1 MGKKSSPAPPAA
13 PDPVATANAQAAA
26 NTTAAETQANLD
38 RINQVSN
45 TGSSIY
51 TKTGTN
57 SDGTPQYTQTTTL
70 SPVEQQKYDQAN
82 QVSLALGNLAD
93 KNISSV
99 AQAQSTPFNYNS
111 ETPLQTS
118 ANSGQYQLQAG
129 PTQANPVQTSIANP
143 GAITQAQQGAAGTI
157 AQMQAGAGGPIAQ
170 MQAGAGGPITQAQIG
185 YGGPITSLSNG
196 AGGNIQTALNYSGLS
211 ALPGQGDLLAAGN
224 QAANALYS
232 QAASRLD
239 PQWSLQD
246 EKTNASLA
254 AQGISANSAAY
265 QRAQQQEY
273 QAKNDA
279 YNQANYSAI
288 QAGGAEQSRLFGIGL
303 QTQQQQ
309 QNLIDTQG
317 NFANAAQAQGYG
329 QALSTAQQQDAAQ
342 AQTVQQYM
350 DAINQQNAAQAQG
363 YGQTLSTTQQQDAAQ
378 AQGYGQTLST
388 TQQQDAAQAQQ
399 YAQYMATIQQQND
412 AQNQTYTQAQGD
424 AALYNAGNA
433 QQFSQNQA
441 AAAMNNAA
449 QTSAFNQSAANVS
462 LNNAARTQQ
471 IQEQTYLRD
480 MPLNDIASLL
490 GTGPG
495 VAQPTFSAV
504 PQVGVAAPDYQGI
517 VSNNY
522 NQAVSQYNTAQ
533 QAQASMLG
541 SIFGAAGT
549 IGSAFV
555 PKPSDIRLKTD
566 IRPIGVL
573 ANGIPTY
580 AFKYIG
586 SNLEQFGVMAHEVFK
601 VIPDA
606 VSIMPNGYMA
616 VDYRKVYA

>member
-1 MGKKSSPAPPAA
+1 MGKKSSPAPPPA

-26 NTTAAETQANLD
+26 NTAAATTQANLD
-38 RINQVSN
+38 RINQYTP
-45 TGSSIY
+45 TGSSVYSI
-51 TKTGTN
+51 TGKN
-57 SDGTPQYTQTTTL
+57 SDGTPQYTQTTSL
-70 SPVEQQKYDQAN
+70 SPIEQQKYDQAN

-93 KNISSV
+93 SNISRV
-99 AQAQSTPFNYNS
+99 ATAQQTPFDYSS

-118 ANSGQYQLQAG
+118 ANSGIFGLQSG
-129 PTQANPVQTSIANP
+129 PTSANPVQTSIANP
-143 GAITQAQQGAAGTI
+143 GAITQAQQGAAGPI
-157 AQMQAGAGGPIAQ
+157 ASMQTGAGGPIQ
-170 MQAGAGGPITQAQIG
+170 
-185 YGGPITSLSNG
+185 TS
-196 AGGNIQTALNYSGLS
+196 LNYSGLS

-239 PQWSLQD
+239 PQWQRQD
-246 EKTNASLA
+246 EATNASLA

-265 QRAQQQEY
+265 NRAQQQEY
-273 QAKNDA
+273 MAKNDA

-317 NFANAAQAQGYG
+317 QFA
-329 QALSTAQQQDAAQ
+329 
-342 AQTVQQYM
+342 
-350 DAINQQNAAQAQG
+350 NAAQAQG
-363 YGQTLSTTQQQDAAQ
+363 YGQTLSTTQQQDQAQ
-378 AQGYGQTLST
+378 AQAY
-388 TQQQDAAQAQQ
+388 QQ
-399 YAQYMATIQQQND
+399 YLDTINQQND
-412 AQNQTYTQAQGD
+412 AQNQTYTQAQGE
-424 AALYNAGNA
+424 AQLANAGNA

-471 IQEQTYLRD
+471 IQEQTYLRN
-480 MPLNDIASLL
+480 MPLNDIAALL

-495 VAQPTFSAV
+495 IANPTFSAV

-517 VSNNY
+517 VQNNY

-533 QAQASMLG
+533 QAQANMLG

-549 IGSAFV
+549 VGAAFA
-555 PKPSDIRLKTD
+555 PSDIRLKWDVT
-566 IRPIGVL
+566 PIGVL
-573 ANGIPTY
+573 TNGIKTY

-586 SNLEQFGVMAHEVFK
+586 SKIQQFGVMAHEVFK
-601 VIPDA
+601 VLPDA
-606 VSIMPNGYMA
+606 VSVMPNGYLG

>member
-1 MGKKSSPAPPAA
+1 M
-13 PDPVATANAQAAA
+13 
-26 NTTAAETQANLD
+26 
-38 RINQVSN
+38 SN
-45 TGSSIY
+45 TGSSTY

-129 PTQANPVQTSIANP
+129 PTQANPVQTSIADP
-143 GAITQAQQGAAGTI
+143 GAITQAQQGAAGT
-157 AQMQAGAGGPIAQ
+157 IAQ

-196 AGGNIQTALNYSGLS
+196 AGGNIQTSLDYSGLS

-309 QNLIDTQG
+309 QNLIDSQAG
-317 NFANAAQAQGYG
+317 FANSAQAQGYG
-329 QALSTAQQQDAAQ
+329 QALSTAQQQNAAQ

-350 DAINQQNAAQAQG
+350 DAINQQN
-363 YGQTLSTTQQQDAAQ
+363 AAQ

-412 AQNQTYTQAQGD
+412 AQNQTYTQAQGN

-586 SNLEQFGVMAHEVFK
+586 SDLEQFGVMAHEVFK